1 MDKKQIVKEMLQ
13 KNEEELVR
21 LEVMEK
27 YLMSREA
34 VNKLS
39 GRNQVQMALGATQ
52 RQMRDLEDF
61 IKFLKNYG
69 S

>member
-1 MDKKQIVKEMLQ
+1 MLQ